1 MRKALVFGATGQLG
15 TAVAEQLLRTGW
27 QVWGVSRGGREP
39 PQYLRERGLSVLDG
53 SALPAEGVIRQLGQA
68 VDAVFDPTSY
78 TADDARGLLKAS
90 LRFGSLV
97 VVSSASVYADG
108 EGRSLDETAETG
120 FPVFGAPISEDNP
133 TVRPGPET
141 YSTRKVAM
149 EDVLLSSS
157 MPVTVLRPCAIYGRC
172 ARHPREWWFVKRALD
187 GRRRIPVAYKAESV
201 FHTSSARGIAAL
213 AAICMTS
220 PATRILNVA
229 DPTPLQVRDI
239 AAAIEAAIGMPLNIV
254 PFEGKPAAPSFV
266 GSTPWSTERP
276 FVVDTSR
283 AKALGWD
290 GGGEYHEDVGAV
302 CKWLIDVAQ
311 RGDWKKHFTQFANY
325 GYDPFD
331 YAAEDAWLSVG

>member
-15 TAVAEQLLRTGW
+15 IAVAEQLLRTGW
-27 QVWGVSRGGREP
+27 QVWGVARGGRAP

-90 LRFGSLV
+90 SRFGSLV

-108 EGRSLDETAETG
+108 EGRSLDEAAETG
-120 FPVFGAPISEDNP
+120 FPVFSAPIIEDNP

-149 EDVLLSSS
+149 EGVLLSSS
-157 MPVTVLRPCAIYGRC
+157 MPVTVLRPCAIYGRY

-213 AAICMTS
+213 AALCMTS

-239 AAAIEAAIGMPLNIV
+239 AAAIEDATGMPLNLV
-254 PFEGKPAAPSFV
+254 PFDGKPASPSFV
-266 GSTPWSTERP
+266 GSMPWSTERP
-276 FVVDTSR
+276 FVLDTSQ

-290 GGGEYHEDVGAV
+290 GGGEYHEDVGEV

-311 RGDWKKHFTQFANY
+311 RDDWKRHFTQFAHY

-331 YAAEDAWLSVG
+331 YDAEDAWLSVG

>member
-15 TAVAEQLLRTGW
+15 IAVAEQLLRTGW
-27 QVWGVSRGGREP
+27 QVWGVARGGRAP
-39 PQYLRERGLSVLDG
+39 PQYLRERGLSVLDS
-53 SALPAEGVIRQLGQA
+53 SALPADGVIRQLGRV

-90 LRFGSLV
+90 SRFGCLV

-108 EGRSLDETAETG
+108 EGRSLDEAAKTG

-133 TVRPGPET
+133 IVRPGPET

-157 MPVTVLRPCAIYGRC
+157 VPVTVLRPCAIYGQY

-187 GRRRIPVAYKAESV
+187 GRRRIPVAYNAESM

-213 AAICMTS
+213 AALCMTS

-229 DPTPLQVRDI
+229 DATPPQVRDI
-239 AAAIEAAIGMPLNIV
+239 AAAIEGATGMPMNIV

-276 FVVDTSR
+276 FVLDTSR

-290 GGGEYHEDVGAV
+290 GGEYHDNIGEV
-302 CKWLIDVAQ
+302 CRWLIGVA
-311 RGDWKKHFTQFANY
+311 RRDDWKRHFTQFAHY
-325 GYDPFD
+325 RYDPFD
-331 YAAEDAWLSVG
+331 YDAEDAWLSAG